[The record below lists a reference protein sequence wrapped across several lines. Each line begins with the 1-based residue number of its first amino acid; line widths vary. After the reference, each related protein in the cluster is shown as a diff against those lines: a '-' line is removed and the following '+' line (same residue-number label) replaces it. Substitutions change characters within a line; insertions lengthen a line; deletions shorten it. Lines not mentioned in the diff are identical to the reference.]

1 MHLILARHGNTFG
14 PGDSVIWVGART
26 DLPLV
31 EKGIQQ
37 AEAVAAGLKAAGLV
51 PARIYAGP
59 LRRTAETARIVAAAC
74 EVPESAVVIAEEL
87 REIDYGS
94 WEARSNEEIRAAVGD
109 APIDAWQM
117 NSVWPDGFGWVP
129 GEAEVLAAWNR
140 LVEIIRRDNVEE
152 AAVLIVSSNGVFRLV
167 AKMLGLPAAEA
178 KMATGTV
185 SHLVMETD
193 GTRIAGWNLSPGELT
208 A

>member
-1 MHLILARHGNTFG
+1 MQLILARHGNTFG
-14 PGDSVIWVGART
+14 PGDEVVWVGART

-59 LRRTAETARIVAAAC
+59 LKRTAQTARIVAEAC
-74 EVPESAVVIAEEL
+74 GLPDEAVITAEEL

-94 WEARSNEEIRAAVGD
+94 WEARSNDEIRAEVGD
-109 APIDAWQM
+109 TPIDAWQKQ
-117 NSVWPDGFGWVP
+117 SVWPEGFGWTP
-129 GEAEVLAAWNR
+129 GEADVLAAWNR
-140 LVEIIRRDNVEE
+140 LVDIIRRDNAEDATILV
-152 AAVLIVSSNGVFRLV
+152 VSSNGVYRLV

-178 KMATGTV
+178 KMGTGTV
-185 SHLVMETD
+185 SRLVIDAE
-193 GTRIAGWNLSPGELT
+193 GERIAGWNLDPARLAG
-208 A
+208 